1 MATVNNTLTL
11 SSTDLTTDAIS
22 LSVLNTQATAT
33 LGGISRVKLAT
44 KAIAGATVLA
54 LASQF
59 TEGAMIWVYNPSTAA
74 SGNERIYVSLDEAT
88 STIVLRAGDWAVIPW
103 SGSTRT
109 TDMNLEAYG
118 QVDNAILE
126 FGVFQ

>member
-22 LSVLNTQATAT
+22 LSVLN
-33 LGGISRVKLAT
+33 K
-44 KAIAGATVLA
+44 
-54 LASQF
+54 
-59 TEGAMIWVYNPSTAA
+59 
-74 SGNERIYVSLDEAT
+74 AT
-88 STIVLRAGDWAVIPW
+88 STIVLRGGDWAVIPW

>member
-44 KAIAGATVLA
+44 KVIAGATVLA

-74 SGNERIYVSLDEAT
+74 SGNERIYVALDAAT
-88 STIVLRAGDWAVIPW
+88 GQIQLNSGDWAVVPW
-103 SGSTRT
+103 KGGTRSTPT
-109 TDMNLEAYG
+109 NITAWG
-118 QVDNAILE
+118 QVADNVLE